1 MNSAPTWPWGKLQRD
16 KAGRVVRW
24 QSLRDHSLDVAA
36 VFCALLKL
44 PGIRKRLAGLAGV
57 EVLAD
62 TILERLA
69 YLVFLH
75 DFGKVNVGFQARI
88 VAGAPMVG
96 HIAPLAA
103 VCGRVSDPAVS
114 ERALAALGADHLE
127 TWGLGII
134 ELFDAILS
142 HHGCPWPRD
151 GDGRL
156 LARHWRAIPEYDP
169 VKALKELRTAAN
181 AAFPGALALG
191 GPPLPASP
199 PFVHAVAGLV
209 QLADWIGSS
218 GWTRDRTSE
227 TPAEWSTR
235 ALLSIG
241 LDPAPLR
248 SAHRSS
254 VTFKDVFGSA
264 PYAHQASC
272 GEGSARLLILEAE
285 TGSGKTEAA
294 LWRFLQLFDAGAV
307 DGMYFALPTR
317 TAAAQLHARVQDTV
331 ERLWGSDAPPTVMAV
346 PGYLDDQSPGG
357 MPAAEDPLDG
367 PEADTRINRTWAT
380 EHPKRYFSAM
390 IGVGTID
397 QALLSAIR
405 VKHAHL
411 RASCLMRQL
420 LVVDEV
426 HASDPYMQRLLEQLL
441 RDHLA
446 AGGHAMLLS
455 ATLGAEARQSL
466 MEAAMGGRPRDL
478 APVSLAVAATID
490 YPLISTDGHQQR
502 VIKPA
507 ANCRTRAVSM
517 CAEPLLDDPAG
528 IAALALAAAEAGA
541 KVLVVRNTVSG
552 AVAVQRA
559 LEATESSERSP
570 LFSLAGIA
578 TLHHGRFAREDRRL
592 LDDAVE
598 RAIGRDRPHG
608 GTIVVGTQT
617 LEQSL
622 DIDADLLI
630 TDLCPVDVLLQR
642 IGRLHR
648 HVTDR
653 HGAPRERS
661 AAFTI
666 PSCVVLVPTDGL
678 ASFLS
683 ARRTGGGE
691 RHGLGHSQVQG
702 VLRGVYA
709 DVSVLEATRRLII
722 DRPVWTIPIMNRWL
736 VESGI
741 HSEALDALV
750 ASMPA
755 EERGAWQQNR
765 QRVEGDHLAQVG
777 TASSSVL
784 RKDRDFMEQGM
795 ETGDR
800 ITTRLGADDRL
811 LALPYN
817 IIGPFGVGIT
827 RIAVPGWMVRG
838 VDVEAR
844 VTVGMAEPGE
854 GLALTYGDRRFV
866 YGAHGLHPRMTTQ

>member
-16 KAGRVVRW
+16 KSGRLVHW

-36 VFCALLKL
+36 VFYALLKL
-44 PGIRKRLAGLAGV
+44 PGIRKRLAALAG
-57 EVLAD
+57 EPRLAD
-62 TILERLA
+62 RTLERLA

-75 DFGKVNVGFQARI
+75 DFGKVNVGFQAR
-88 VAGAPMVG
+88 VDKKAPMVG
-96 HIAPLAA
+96 HIAPIAA

-127 TWGLGII
+127 TWVQGII

-142 HHGCPWPRD
+142 HHGRPWPRD

-156 LARHWRAIPEYDP
+156 FARHWRSLPDYDP
-169 VKALKELRTAAN
+169 IEALAALRTAAN
-181 AAFPGALALG
+181 AAFPGALAQG
-191 GPPLPASP
+191 GPLLPASP

-227 TPAEWSTR
+227 TAEEWSTR
-235 ALLSIG
+235 TLCDIG

-248 SAHRSS
+248 NALRSN
-254 VTFKDVFGSA
+254 VTFEDVFGSA
-264 PYAHQASC
+264 PYAHQAFC
-272 GEGSARLLILEAE
+272 GEGSARLMILESE

-294 LWRFLQLFDAGAV
+294 LWRFLRLFDAGAV

-317 TAAAQLHARVQDTV
+317 TAAAQLHARVQKTV
-331 ERLWGSDAPPTVMAV
+331 KRLWGADAPPTVMAV

-357 MPAAEDPLDG
+357 MPPAEDPLDG
-367 PEADTRINRTWAT
+367 PEGDTRTNRTWAT
-380 EHPKRYFSAM
+380 EHPKRFFSAM

-397 QALLSAIR
+397 QALLAALR

-411 RASCLMRQL
+411 RASCLMRHL

-446 AGGHAMLLS
+446 AGGYAMLLS
-455 ATLGAEARQSL
+455 ATLGAEARQSI
-466 MEAAMGGRPRDL
+466 MEAAMGGRPRDR
-478 APVSLAVAATID
+478 APVPLEVAAKVA
-490 YPLISTDGHQQR
+490 YPLISTDRHQQR
-502 VIKPA
+502 AVQPA
-507 ANCRTRAVSM
+507 LECRVKVVSM

-528 IAALALAAAEAGA
+528 IAALALEAAEAGA

-559 LEATESSERSP
+559 LEATEFRGRSP
-570 LFSLAGIA
+570 LFTVAGTA
-578 TLHHGRFAREDRRL
+578 TLHHGRFAKEDRRL
-592 LDDAVE
+592 LDVAVE
-598 RAIGRDRPHG
+598 RSIGRDRPHG
-608 GTIVVGTQT
+608 GVIVVGTQT

-622 DIDADLLI
+622 DIDADVLI

-648 HVTDR
+648 HVADK
-653 HGAPRERS
+653 HDVPRQRPS
-661 AAFTI
+661 AFEN
-666 PSCVVLVPTDGL
+666 PSCVVLLPSDGL
-678 ASFLS
+678 TAFLP
-683 ARRTGGGE
+683 ARRKGGGE

-709 DVSVLEATRRLII
+709 DVTILEATRRLVVEH
-722 DRPVWTIPIMNRWL
+722 PVWTIPSMNRWL

-750 ASMPA
+750 ASMP
-755 EERGAWQQNR
+755 EVERDPWEKNR
-765 QRVEGDHLAQVG
+765 QRVEGDELAQVG
-777 TASSSVL
+777 AASSSVL
-784 RKDRDFMEQGM
+784 RKDRDFMEQGL
-795 ETGDR
+795 EQGEH
-800 ITTRLGADDRL
+800 ITTRLGADDRVL
-811 LALPYN
+811 TLPAN
-817 IIGPFGVGIT
+817 TIGPFGVEIT
-827 RIAVPGWMVRG
+827 RLTVPGWMVRG
-838 VDVEAR
+838 VDVEATIA
-844 VTVGMAEPGE
+844 VALTAQPGE
-854 GLALTYGDRRFV
+854 LAFTYGDRRFV
-866 YGAHGLHPRMTTQ
+866 YGAHGLHPMTTTP